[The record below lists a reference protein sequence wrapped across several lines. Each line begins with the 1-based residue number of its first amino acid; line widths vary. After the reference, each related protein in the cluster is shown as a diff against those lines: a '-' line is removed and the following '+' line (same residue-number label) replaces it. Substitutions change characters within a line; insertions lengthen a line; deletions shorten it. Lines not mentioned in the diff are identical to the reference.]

1 MRRQDRLVATR
12 ALICLIVLSVT
23 SAFAENG
30 QAILPYDSP
39 VTEDLKSI
47 YLENGKTPL
56 SSAGPYSFLLGL
68 EKVKLIFLD
77 ILSHGVIRSKL

>member
-1 MRRQDRLVATR
+1 MRRQNRLVATR

-23 SAFAENG
+23 FAFAENG

-56 SSAGPYSFLLGL
+56 SSAGPFSVD
-68 EKVKLIFLD
+68 E
-77 ILSHGVIRSKL
+77 IRVNVGQDRFR